1 MGCQGCKDTAKA
13 EREDAERVRGQRNR
27 ALNVLVAIAGRI
39 EDYAEAQERTA
50 TPGAAHEALEDIG
63 DVIDQWLARE
73 ENLPAVSLV
82 SRETSQQEE
91 E

>member
-1 MGCQGCKDTAKA
+1 MGCKGCQDSAKA

-39 EDYAEAQERTA
+39 EDYAEAQTRGFGTN
-50 TPGAAHEALEDIG
+50 AADVIEDIA
-63 DVIDQWLARE
+63 DAIDGWLSRE
-73 ENLPAVSLV
+73 ESLPAITDV